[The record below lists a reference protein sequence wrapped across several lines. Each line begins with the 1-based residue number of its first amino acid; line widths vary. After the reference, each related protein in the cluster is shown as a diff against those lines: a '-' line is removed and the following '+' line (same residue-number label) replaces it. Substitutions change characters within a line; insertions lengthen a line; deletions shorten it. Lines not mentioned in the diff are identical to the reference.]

1 MNEMNLKQIA
11 TAMQEADVRAVGPD
25 AYLKNMHAFT
35 VSGCVSGELT

>member
-25 AYLKNMHAFT
+25 AYLKTCMHLPYPA
-35 VSGCVSGELT
+35 VYQGN